1 MEGSTRSPTC
11 ERALVTALA
20 ELVAS
25 LPAWVRWG
33 PTFFYPCL
41 ALGTLLPLTWLLE
54 AWLLRPLRRLPDGAH
69 WSERARLGFPART
82 RLVSWAMTSTLLVG
96 MAWIL
101 WLGRLTP
108 IDVAIA
114 PALATLVATMIA
126 VARVARLVAPERPRL
141 TLRGLASLLAL
152 SWGQMAMLLA
162 LALLARDGFGP
173 ITWLALVLALGLS
186 LVWAFGLPATAASAV
201 GLFEAPSPEV
211 SALVER
217 SASRLGVRA
226 PRVSVADLPMAN
238 AFALVPGERL
248 VLTRAVLGGLS
259 SSALATVVSHELEH
273 FRESP
278 RTRVVRVVSA
288 LAVVPVVLVRPVF
301 GVWGTS
307 AVVILALS
315 TLTVISLLAL
325 VRHQLERADLAEI
338 GVEPTRA
345 ADYARVLERIYEING
360 IPAVMRGVLARRSS
374 LYDRMLTAGATPDF
388 VRPEPPPRRLA
399 PLLACFVLALTS
411 LVGSRVALMWAERR
425 HGEQLAV
432 IHVVLAATGGDAS
445 AFEQLGYARFLAGD
459 MEGATT
465 AYEAAAELEPDSAEP
480 LALVAR
486 LRMMSGDC
494 RGAVSAAWDAS
505 VVAERTGS
513 PRERELVRSIRREL
527 ERCEP
532 R

>member
-1 MEGSTRSPTC
+1 
-11 ERALVTALA
+11 VNALA
-20 ELVAS
+20 DLVAS
-25 LPAWVRWG
+25 LPVWVRWG

-54 AWLLRPLRRLPDGAH
+54 AWLLRPLRRLPEGAH

-82 RLVSWAMTSTLLVG
+82 RLMSWAMTSTLLVG

-114 PALATLVATMIA
+114 PALATFVATMIA
-126 VARVARLVAPERPRL
+126 VARVARLVAPDRPRL
-141 TLRGLASLLAL
+141 TLRGLAGLLAL
-152 SWGQMAMLLA
+152 SWGQMSMLFA
-162 LALLARDGFGP
+162 LALLARDDFGP
-173 ITWLALVLALGLS
+173 MTWLALVLGLGLS
-186 LVWAFGLPATAASAV
+186 LVWAFGLPAAAAAAI
-201 GLFEAPSPEV
+201 GLFEAPSAEL
-211 SALVER
+211 ATLVAS
-217 SASRLGVRA
+217 SASRLDVK
-226 PRVSVADLPMAN
+226 PPQISVADLPMAN

-248 VLTRAVLGGLS
+248 ILTRAVLEGLS
-259 SSALATVVSHELEH
+259 PASLATVVSHELEH
-273 FRESP
+273 FREAPSA
-278 RTRVVRVVSA
+278 RALRVVSA

-307 AVVILALS
+307 GVVVLALS
-315 TLTVISLLAL
+315 TAAVVSSLAI
-325 VRHQLERADLAEI
+325 VRHRLEQASIA
-338 GVEPTRA
+338 GVGGEPANPSRA

-360 IPAVMRGVLARRSS
+360 IPAVMRGLLARRGS
-374 LYDRMLTAGATPDF
+374 LYDRMLAAGATPSF
-388 VRPEPPPRRLA
+388 ARPEPPPRRLV

-432 IHVVLAATGGDAS
+432 MHVVLAATGGDAS
-445 AFEQLGYARFLAGD
+445 AVEQLGYARFLSGD
-459 MEGATT
+459 VDGATT

-494 RGAVSAAWDAS
+494 RGAVFAAWDAS